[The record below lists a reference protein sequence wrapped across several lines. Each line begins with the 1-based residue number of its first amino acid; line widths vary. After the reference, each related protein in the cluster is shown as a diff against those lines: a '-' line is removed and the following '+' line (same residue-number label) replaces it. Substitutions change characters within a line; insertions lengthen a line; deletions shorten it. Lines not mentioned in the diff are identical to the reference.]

1 MKRHRLLWLLALAA
15 LGATAYA
22 ALRPRPVEADLAEA
36 ARGPFVV
43 TVDESGETRVREL
56 YAITAPLGGRLE
68 RIALEPGDF
77 VEAGQVLAEIVPGEP
92 ALLDSRSE
100 AELAARA
107 RAAEAAHEIA
117 RSRREIAEAEEEKAL
132 RYYQRDQRRL
142 EQGGISAP
150 MLEDAAHALRVAR
163 GSHAAARSAEEV
175 ARYELEQARAALTH
189 TRSLTGEGGG
199 AEDAGTGAVA
209 GVDTDAGAAR
219 FTLRSP
225 VEGYVL
231 RRYQESSV
239 PVAPGEPLLEVGD
252 PRQLELRIDVLS
264 QDAVRIRPGQR
275 IRVEHWGG
283 EGALEGWVRRVE
295 PAAFTKVSALGV
307 EEKRVW
313 VYGDLV
319 DRQATG
325 EVRLEDPGELAPPA
339 EQHAARLG
347 DAYRVE
353 ARIVVYEKDGVLSV
367 PAGALFREG
376 AGEGASWAVFRL
388 DAASRAELA
397 HVVVGERNEV
407 AAEVLEGLE
416 EGDRVVLHPGDRVRP
431 GALVRERH
439 RSR

>member
-1 MKRHRLLWLLALAA
+1 MKRRRLLWALALAA
-15 LGATAYA
+15 LIALVFA
-22 ALRPRPVEADLAEA
+22 ALRPRPVEVDLGEA
-36 ARGPFVV
+36 ARGAFVV

-56 YAITAPLGGRLE
+56 YAISAPLGGRLE

-92 ALLDSRSE
+92 ALLDPRSE
-100 AELAARA
+100 AELSARA

-117 RSRREIAEAEEEKAL
+117 RSRREIGEAEEEKAA
-132 RYYQRDQRRL
+132 RHYERDQRRL

-163 GSHAAARSAEEV
+163 GNHAAARSAEEV

-189 TRSLTGEGGG
+189 TRSLAEEG
-199 AEDAGTGAVA
+199 ADPVEADE
-209 GVDTDAGAAR
+209 GVPR

-252 PRQLELRIDVLS
+252 PRRLELRIDVLS

-283 EGALEGWVRRVE
+283 EGSLDGWVRRVE
-295 PAAFTKVSALGV
+295 PAAFTKISALGV

-313 VYGDLV
+313 VYGDFADLP
-319 DRQATG
+319 
-325 EVRLEDPGELAPPA
+325 DPGEARLEHPGELGPPREPA
-339 EQHAARLG
+339 GRLG

-388 DAASRAELA
+388 DDADRAELVP
-397 HVVVGERNEV
+397 VVVGERNEV
-407 AAEVLEGLE
+407 AVEVLEGLE
-416 EGDRVVLHPGDRVRP
+416 EGNRVVLHPGDKVRP
-431 GALVRERH
+431 GTAIRAR
-439 RSR
+439 RG

>member
-1 MKRHRLLWLLALAA
+1 MNRRRLLWTLALAGLFA
-15 LGATAYA
+15 MVFA
-22 ALRPRPVEADLAEA
+22 ALSPRPVEVDLGEA
-36 ARGPFVV
+36 ARGAFVV

-56 YAITAPLGGRLE
+56 YAISAPLGGRLE

-77 VEAGQVLAEIVPGEP
+77 IEAGQVLAEIVPGEP
-92 ALLDSRSE
+92 ALLDPRSE
-100 AELAARA
+100 AELSARA

-117 RSRREIAEAEEEKAL
+117 RSRREIAEAEEEKAA
-132 RYYQRDQRRL
+132 RHYERDQRRL

-150 MLEDAAHALRVAR
+150 MLEDAAHVLRVAR
-163 GSHAAARSAEEV
+163 GNHAAARSAEEV

-189 TRSLTGEGGG
+189 TRSLAEEGGDPG
-199 AEDAGTGAVA
+199 AEEK
-209 GVDTDAGAAR
+209 GVPR

-239 PVAPGEPLLEVGD
+239 PVAPGELLLEIGD
-252 PRQLELRIDVLS
+252 PRRLELRIDVLS

-283 EGALEGWVRRVE
+283 EGSLDGWVRRVE
-295 PAAFTKVSALGV
+295 PAAFTKISALGV

-313 VYGDLV
+313 VYGDFADLP
-319 DRQATG
+319 
-325 EVRLEDPGELAPPA
+325 DPGEARLEAPGELGLPLPREPA
-339 EQHAARLG
+339 GRLG

-388 DAASRAELA
+388 DAADRAELVP
-397 HVVVGERNEV
+397 VVVGERNEV
-407 AAEVLEGLE
+407 AVEVLEGLG

-431 GALVRERH
+431 GTALRAR
-439 RSR
+439 RG

>member
-1 MKRHRLLWLLALAA
+1 MKRRRILWALALAA
-15 LGATAYA
+15 LIALIFA
-22 ALRPRPVEADLAEA
+22 ALRPRPVEVDLGEA
-36 ARGPFVV
+36 ARGAFVV

-56 YAITAPLGGRLE
+56 YAISAPLGGRLE

-77 VEAGQVLAEIVPGEP
+77 VEAGQVLAEILPGEP
-92 ALLDSRSE
+92 ALLDPRSE
-100 AELAARA
+100 AELSARA

-117 RSRREIAEAEEEKAL
+117 RSRREIAEAEEEQAA
-132 RYYQRDQRRL
+132 RHYERDQRRL

-163 GSHAAARSAEEV
+163 GSRAAARSAEEV

-189 TRSLTGEGGG
+189 TRSLAEGGEGG
-199 AEDAGTGAVA
+199 DAGEGFP
-209 GVDTDAGAAR
+209 R

-231 RRYQESSV
+231 RRYRESSV
-239 PVAPGEPLLEVGD
+239 PVAPGEPLLEIGD
-252 PRQLELRIDVLS
+252 PRRLELRIDVLS

-283 EGALEGWVRRVE
+283 EGSLDGWVRRVE

-313 VYGDLV
+313 VYGDFA
-319 DRQATG
+319 DRQDPG
-325 EVRLEDPGELAPPA
+325 ETRLEDPGELGPLEPS
-339 EQHAARLG
+339 EHAGRLG

-353 ARIVVYEKDGVLSV
+353 ARVVVYEKDGVLSV
-367 PAGALFREG
+367 PVGALFREG
-376 AGEGASWAVFRL
+376 AGAGASWAVFRL
-388 DAASRAELA
+388 DAAGRAELVP
-397 HVVVGERNEV
+397 VVVGERNEV

-416 EGDRVVLHPGDRVRP
+416 EGNRVVLHPGDRVRP
-431 GALVRERH
+431 GVAIRAR
-439 RSR
+439 RG